1 MKTSPGIKTVKLDS
15 YELNAI
21 RLALK
26 TQYLVMENL
35 PESEDLDMF
44 LTKVAI
50 IGLMTKFMKII

>member
-1 MKTSPGIKTVKLDS
+1 MKTSTGIKTVKLDS

-44 LTKVAI
+44 LTKVTMIRLMAKFIEI
-50 IGLMTKFMKII
+50 I